1 MSRLLPTFTCIILL
15 AIAACSPVKPGGN
28 LAGSDRGQPADALAP
43 IATATAP
50 AGPGAPLVAILSPLQ
65 IDAENGRLFA
75 VAQVNGVAKVVT
87 LAAADGRLLAAWDDP
102 GQLALDADRNRLVVD
117 RGAGGVA
124 LLDATTGA
132 TQGMVELPA
141 QDAPPPPQIDA
152 ATGTVYAFRGAT
164 IYAIAPATREII
176 RTQPV
181 SVTRLVCDTPSGEAD
196 IQQTAYDPAAGRLYL
211 TFLSGNCIPWARVT
225 IVAVDATNLTEIGR
239 RDADIIHQFLP
250 YDGNVFGVTV
260 SRLGPTTFWAW
271 DGAQTW
277 YEENA
282 DFQGGPAGMA
292 FDSKRKLIYEDVGGM
307 IRVID
312 PRDRALVSQA
322 AAPLPADASL
332 AGYYSPGGVLY
343 FVTATGH
350 LLMWPATNLFGQ
362 AAAAVAAPSPLPAR
376 PVRALAVSPATAIGH
391 TTAAIMEQAE
401 CPNGGQLFLM
411 TDSGGWFPGGVGN
424 APCAAVAAVAFSPD
438 YQHDALLFAAV
449 NEPPAILRTVD
460 TGRSWTPA
468 LTAFDAGTRFDS
480 LLISVNY
487 ANDQTLFAL
496 TSAGLLYRS
505 RDGGRE
511 WRLLDQRLD
520 RLALTQATD
529 ATLNLFGAFNGRLL
543 RSVDGGETWA
553 ETGATPGGEQL
564 SLLAAAP
571 ADTPILF
578 AFTAG
583 GRFLRSLDGGATWNP
598 VIETSPAPV
607 QLAIAGGPPEQ
618 RPMFLLHDRSIQA
631 SYDGMASIWA
641 ATAADEAS
649 RFHPTAIAL
658 PPDFAATPF
667 LYVGSE
673 DGQVVRVR
681 ADATP

>member
-1 MSRLLPTFTCIILL
+1 MSRLLP
-15 AIAACSPVKPGGN
+15 AIACVLLVALAACNPLPVGQGGE
-28 LAGSDRGQPADALAP
+28 RGQPADVLAP
-43 IATATAP
+43 MPTATAP
-50 AGPGAPLVAILSPLQ
+50 SGPGAPLVAILSPLH
-65 IDAENGRLFA
+65 IDASGGRLFA
-75 VAQVNGVAKVVT
+75 VAQVNGISKVVT
-87 LAAADGRLLAAWDDP
+87 LAGNDGRLLAAWDDP
-102 GQLALDADRNRLVVD
+102 GQLALDAARNRLVVD
-117 RGAGGVA
+117 RGPAGIA

-132 TQGMVELPA
+132 TQGTVELPA

-152 ATGTVYAFRGAT
+152 ATGTIYAFRGTT
-164 IYAIAPATREII
+164 IYTIDPATGEVI
-176 RTQPV
+176 RTQPI

-196 IQQTAYDPAAGRLYL
+196 IQQSAYDPAARRLYL
-211 TFLSGNCIPWARVT
+211 TYLSRTCIPWAGVT
-225 IVAVDATNLTEIGR
+225 IVAVDAAEMTEIGR
-239 RDADIIHQFLP
+239 RDADITHQFLP
-250 YDGNVFGVTV
+250 YDGHLYGVTV

-277 YEENA
+277 YEESA

-292 FDSKRKLIYEDVGGM
+292 VDTERELIYEAIGGA

-312 PRDRALVSQA
+312 PNDRALISQA
-322 AAPLPADASL
+322 AMPVPADARL
-332 AGYYSPGGVLY
+332 AGHDPQSDLLY
-343 FVTATGH
+343 FVTTTGR
-350 LLMWPATNLFGQ
+350 LILWPAANLFGE
-362 AAAAVAAPSPLPAR
+362 AAVAVAAPSPLPAQ
-376 PVRALAVSPATAIGH
+376 PVRALAVSPATAAGH
-391 TTAAIMEQAE
+391 TTAAILEQAD
-401 CPNGGQLFLM
+401 CPSGGQLFLM
-411 TDSGGWFPGGVGN
+411 TDPGGWFSGGVGT

-480 LLISVNY
+480 LLVSLNY

-520 RLALTQATD
+520 RVALTQATD
-529 ATLNLFGAFNGRLL
+529 TTVNLFGTLNGRLL
-543 RSVDGGETWA
+543 HSADGGETWA
-553 ETGATPGGEQL
+553 ETGMTPNSEQL
-564 SLLAAAP
+564 TLLAAAP

-607 QLAIAGGPPEQ
+607 QLAIAAGPPEQ

-641 ATAADEAS
+641 ATAADEAG
-649 RFHPTAIAL
+649 RFHPTALAL
-658 PPDFAATPF
+658 PPDFAATPY
-667 LYVGSE
+667 LYVGTE